1 MLARTSLI
9 RDMAETT
16 DGQPIQPADTAGRAG
31 FAAFAYAQFR
41 AGLHRYLL
49 RRLRSADRAQDLAQ
63 EVYLRLL
70 RFADRE
76 LVQCPEAYVYRV
88 AFNVICEFRLSEQR
102 QRVAFDS
109 DEMARLAEQLAQEE
123 EPIEDLWEHEARQQ
137 WLDAALAELPSMQR
151 AVFVLAIRHDL
162 PHGEIA
168 TRLGLSL
175 HTVRKYL
182 YRTLHHC
189 RQKMAGYSSKVT
201 PP

>member
-1 MLARTSLI
+1 
-9 RDMAETT
+9 MAETT
-16 DGQPIQPADTAGRAG
+16 DSQPIQPSDRAGHAG

-88 AFNVICEFRLSEQR
+88 AFNVLCEFRLSEQR

-109 DEMARLAEQLAQEE
+109 DEMARVAEQLAQDE
-123 EPIEDLWEHEARQQ
+123 EPVEDQWEQEARQQ
-137 WLDAALAELPSMQR
+137 WLDAALEELPSMQR
-151 AVFVLAIRHDL
+151 AVFILAIRHDV
-162 PHGEIA
+162 PHQQIA

-189 RQKMAGYSSKVT
+189 RQRMAEHSKKVT
-201 PP
+201 SP